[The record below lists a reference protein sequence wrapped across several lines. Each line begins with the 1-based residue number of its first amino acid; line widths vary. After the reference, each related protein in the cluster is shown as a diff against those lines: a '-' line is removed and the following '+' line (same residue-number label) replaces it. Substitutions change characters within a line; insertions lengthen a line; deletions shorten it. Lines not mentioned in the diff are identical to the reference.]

1 MKNKFSVILDMD
13 TGIDDAVALITACAQ
28 KELDIQLITCCFGNT
43 TLKNSVTNTLTVLEL
58 LNRTDIPVCIGESKA
73 LNSNLE
79 HISAHGINGL
89 GGYSKPISTK
99 AITINYLDKMHEIV
113 SKNSLT
119 YIIAC
124 GPYTNIAKYIK
135 TYPQDIS
142 KIKLIAVTAA
152 NYVDK
157 KNPYLNFN
165 IHIDIDSFK
174 YVLAN
179 LPNIIF
185 CTSDMGH
192 KVYIPTSEICK
203 TGKYGTIGK
212 FLETIYP
219 YHKDRTVKDG
229 VALHDACGVV
239 WLTCPNLFKISYA
252 KAQFKTNKNGVEY
265 LDFNYS
271 SKKPN
276 TIVTTDINI
285 KKFNK
290 WYYKSLKIL
299 NK

>member
-1 MKNKFSVILDMD
+1 MKNKFPVILDMD

-28 KELDIQLITCCFGNT
+28 KQLDIKLVTCCFGNT
-43 TLKNSVTNTLTVLEL
+43 TLKNSIVNTLTVLEL
-58 LNRTDIPVCIGESKA
+58 LNRTDIPVCSGESKA
-73 LNSNLE
+73 LNSGMK
-79 HISAHGINGL
+79 HVSAHGINGL
-89 GGYSKPISTK
+89 GGYSKPITSK
-99 AITINYLDKMHEIV
+99 PLSVNYLDKMHEVI
-113 SKNSLT
+113 SNNPLT

-135 TYPQDIS
+135 TYPQDIN

-174 YVLAN
+174 YVLDN
-179 LPNIIF
+179 MPNIIF

-192 KVYIPTSEICK
+192 KIYIPSSQISK
-203 TGKYGTIGK
+203 TAKYGNIGK
-212 FLETIYP
+212 VLASIYP
-219 YHKDRTVKDG
+219 HHKDRTVKDG
-229 VALHDACGVV
+229 VALHDSCGVA
-239 WLTCPNLFKISYA
+239 WLTNPNMFKLSYA
-252 KAQFKTNKNGVEY
+252 KAKFKTSKNGVDY
-265 LDFNYS
+265 LEFNYN
-271 SKKPN
+271 SKNPN

>member
-1 MKNKFSVILDMD
+1 MKHQFPVILDMD

-28 KELDIQLITCCFGNT
+28 KQLDIKLITCCFGNT
-43 TLKNSVTNTLTVLEL
+43 TLENAVTNTLTVLEL
-58 LNRTDIPVCIGESKA
+58 LNRTDIPVCLGESKA
-73 LNSNLE
+73 LNSNIK

-89 GGYSKPISTK
+89 GGYTKQISTK
-99 AITINYLDKMHEIV
+99 PSTLNYLDKMHEVI
-113 SKNSLT
+113 SNNPLT

-135 TYPQDIS
+135 TYPQDVN
-142 KIKLIAVTAA
+142 KIKLIAVTAS

-165 IHIDIDSFK
+165 MHIDIDSFK
-174 YVLAN
+174 YVLDN
-179 LPNIIF
+179 MPNIVF

-192 KVYIPTSEICK
+192 KCYIPSSQIYK
-203 TGKYGTIGK
+203 SAKYGTIGQ

-219 YHKDRTVKDG
+219 HHKDRTVKDG
-229 VALHDACGVV
+229 VALHDACAIA
-239 WLTCPNLFKISYA
+239 WLTSPKMFKLSYA
-252 KAQFKTNKNGVEY
+252 KAKFKKSKTDVEY

-271 SKKPN
+271 SKNPN
-276 TIVTTDINI
+276 TVVTMDINI